1 MDTHGL
7 FDMFKDF
14 GPVIGIVLFFI
25 WRDWKREESL
35 VTRVK
40 HLEDFNTETL
50 SNLVKESSAVIATN
64 TEQLRIMNTLMQGC
78 KGRQDG

>member
-1 MDTHGL
+1 MDTHAM
-7 FDMFKDF
+7 FDVLKDF
-14 GPVIGIVLFFI
+14 GPILGIVLFFI

-50 SNLVKESSAVIATN
+50 SNLVKESSSVIATN
-64 TEQLRIMNTLMQGC
+64 TEQLRLMTTLMQGC

>member
-1 MDTHGL
+1 MDTHAV

-14 GPVIGIVLFFI
+14 GPLIGIVLFFI
-25 WRDWKREESL
+25 WRDWKREDSL
-35 VTRVK
+35 VSRVK

-64 TEQLRIMNTLMQGC
+64 TEQLRIMNGLMTGC

>member
-64 TEQLRIMNTLMQGC
+64 TEQLRIMNGLMSTC